1 METTTETV
9 SRLPL
14 REGSPARIVR
24 KVIRSNSRI
33 RVSSTVN
40 TADIRKILSSSIV
53 STADIRDSRDSR
65 GSSVSNTVS
74 TAAISSN
81 SRITAKTDR
90 SPDISETAAAQT
102 AAATI
107 RTHRAEPLPPTA
119 EITLHIRETQTVHI
133 RRRAADSRSPQINSA
148 AVRRKTAEDTA
159 ISPDASSLQRIA
171 GNTKAYSEKL

>member
-1 METTTETV
+1 METTTETD

-14 REGSPARIVR
+14 REGSHARIVR

-33 RVSSTVN
+33 RVSNTVN

-53 STADIRDSRDSR
+53 STADIRDSR

-81 SRITAKTDR
+81 SRITAKIDR
-90 SPDISETAAAQT
+90 SPDIPETV
-102 AAATI
+102 AATI

-148 AVRRKTAEDTA
+148 AVRRMTAEDTA

>member
-33 RVSSTVN
+33 RVSNTVN

-53 STADIRDSRDSR
+53 STADIR

-81 SRITAKTDR
+81 SRIIAKTDR
-90 SPDISETAAAQT
+90 SPDIPETAAAQT
-102 AAATI
+102 AVATI
-107 RTHRAEPLPPTA
+107 RTHRTEPLPPTA

>member
-24 KVIRSNSRI
+24 KVIRSSLI

-40 TADIRKILSSSIV
+40 TADIRKILSSSSIV
-53 STADIRDSRDSR
+53 STADIRDSR

-90 SPDISETAAAQT
+90 SPDIPETAAAQT

>member
-14 REGSPARIVR
+14 REGSHARIVR
-24 KVIRSNSRI
+24 KVIRSSSLI

-53 STADIRDSRDSR
+53 STADIRASR

-90 SPDISETAAAQT
+90 SPDIPETVAAQT

>member
-24 KVIRSNSRI
+24 KVIRSSRI

-40 TADIRKILSSSIV
+40 TADIRKILSSSI
-53 STADIRDSRDSR
+53 
-65 GSSVSNTVS
+65 VSNTVS

-90 SPDISETAAAQT
+90 SPDIPETAAAQT

-119 EITLHIRETQTVHI
+119 EVTLHIRETQTVHI

-148 AVRRKTAEDTA
+148 AVRRMTAEDTA

>member
-33 RVSSTVN
+33 R
-40 TADIRKILSSSIV
+40 
-53 STADIRDSRDSR
+53 
-65 GSSVSNTVS
+65 GSSVSHTG
-74 TAAISSN
+74 SN
-81 SRITAKTDR
+81 GRITAKTDR
-90 SPDISETAAAQT
+90 SPDIPETAAAQT

>member
-24 KVIRSNSRI
+24 KVIRSSSLI

-53 STADIRDSRDSR
+53 STADIRDSR

-81 SRITAKTDR
+81 SRITAKTDK
-90 SPDISETAAAQT
+90 SPDIPETA
-102 AAATI
+102 
-107 RTHRAEPLPPTA
+107 AEPLPPTA

-148 AVRRKTAEDTA
+148 AVRRMTAEDTA